1 MRNKFVIILI
11 IISISVG
18 VAGFWYYQKNIYSK
32 EIIKL
37 EISAPE
43 RVETG
48 EEVEYIVKYKNNGDT
63 RVEEPKLVFEYPE
76 NSITEDGYLR
86 DEVGSEE
93 LGEAIY
99 PGQEKTFQF
108 KARLLGK
115 ENENRQAKAILTYRP
130 KNLESRYESKTT
142 FTSIIEKVPLTFEFD
157 FPSKVESD
165 KEIKFQLNYF
175 SYIDYPLSDLGIK
188 IEYPSNFEFKR
199 ASPPALENTEWTI
212 NLLDKSEGGRIE
224 ITGEVSGNIG
234 EKKIFEAKLGLWQ
247 DGEFILLKETSK
259 GIEIIEPSLYISQQI
274 NGNPQYVANAGDLL
288 HYEIF
293 FKNIGEK
300 ALTNLSLVTKLE
312 GKIFDLET
320 LKTFDGVF
328 GPGDNSIIFDWKKV
342 SKLRFLDSQ
351 EEGRV
356 EFWLNLKDDWQMDNL
371 EDKNLTIKNKI
382 YLAQQAREEFTYKV
396 NSKLVVEQKGYF
408 NDTVF
413 GNSGPIP
420 PRAGETTTY
429 TISWQIKNYYNPL
442 KNVRVKAVLPAEVNL
457 TGKIFP
463 EEQNEKFAFD
473 PSSREIVWN
482 IGDLEAGI
490 GVLDSDVTTI
500 STSLAFQLAFKPT
513 VSQKG
518 RTPEIIKEV
527 SIFAEDSWTE
537 ELLKS
542 SDESINTTLPDDESI
557 TEQQGIVQ

>member
-1 MRNKFVIILI
+1 MRNKLILFLI
-11 IISISVG
+11 FLSVLIG
-18 VAGFWYYQKNIYSK
+18 ITGFWYYQKNIYSK

-37 EISAPE
+37 EILGPE
-43 RVETG
+43 RVEAG

-63 RVEEPKLVFEYPE
+63 RVEEPKLIFEYPE
-76 NSITEDGYLR
+76 HSITEDGYLR
-86 DEVGSEE
+86 DEVGPEK

-99 PGQEKTFQF
+99 PGEEKTFQF

-115 ENENRQAKAILTYRP
+115 EKENKQAKAVLTYRP

-157 FPSKVESD
+157 FPSKIESD
-165 KEIKFQLNYF
+165 KEIKFRLNYF
-175 SYIDYPLSDLGIK
+175 SYIDYPLADLGIK
-188 IEYPSNFEFKR
+188 IEYPFNFEFKKS
-199 ASPPALENTEWTI
+199 SPSALENTEWSI
-212 NLLDKSEGGRIE
+212 NLLDKSDGGRIE
-224 ITGEVSGNIG
+224 ITGKVSGDVG
-234 EKKIFEAKLGLWQ
+234 EKKIFEARIGVWQ
-247 DGEFILLKETSK
+247 KGEFVLLKEASK

-288 HYEIF
+288 HYDVF

-320 LKTFDGVF
+320 IKTFDGNF

-342 SKLRFLDSQ
+342 PKLQFLDSQ

-356 EFWLNLKDDWQMDNL
+356 EFWINLKDDWQMDNL

-382 YLAQQAREEFTYKV
+382 YLSQQAREEFITKV

-408 NDTVF
+408 QDEVF

-420 PRAGETTTY
+420 PEVGKTTTY
-429 TISWQIKNYYNPL
+429 TIIWQIQNYYNDI
-442 KNVRVKAVLPAEVNL
+442 KNVRVKAILPSRVNL

-473 PSSREIVWN
+473 SSSREIVWS
-482 IGDLEAGI
+482 IEA
-490 GVLDSDVTTI
+490 LPPTTFATKSGGG
-500 STSLAFQLAFKPT
+500 STIAFQIAFMPSIHQT
-513 VSQKG
+513 GQ
-518 RTPEIIKEV
+518 TPEIIGEV
-527 SIFAEDSWTE
+527 SIFAEDTWTE
-537 ELLKS
+537 ELLES
-542 SDESINTTLPDDESI
+542 SDENIDTTLPDDETVI
-557 TEQQGIVQ
+557 EQQGIIQ

>member
-1 MRNKFVIILI
+1 MGIT
-11 IISISVG
+11 
-18 VAGFWYYQKNIYSK
+18 GFWCYQKNIYSK

-43 RVETG
+43 RVEVG

-76 NSITEDGYLR
+76 HSITKDGYLR
-86 DEVGSEE
+86 DEVGPEE

-115 ENENRQAKAILTYRP
+115 ENENKQAKAVLTYRP

-157 FPSKVESD
+157 FPSKIESD

-188 IEYPSNFEFKR
+188 VEYPSNFEFKR

-224 ITGEVSGNIG
+224 ITGEVFGNTG
-234 EKKIFEAKLGLWQ
+234 ENKIFEAKLGIWQ
-247 DGEFILLKETSK
+247 DGEFVLLKEASK

-312 GKIFDLET
+312 GEIFDLET

-342 SKLRFLDSQ
+342 SQLRFLDSQ
-351 EEGRV
+351 EEGKV
-356 EFWLNLKDDWQMDNL
+356 EFWLNLKDDWQIDNL

-382 YLAQQAREEFTYKV
+382 YLAQQSREEFTYKV

-408 NDTVF
+408 QDEVFGNF

-420 PRAGETTTY
+420 PKIGEKTTY
-429 TISWQIKNYYNPL
+429 TIIWQIKNYYNAL
-442 KNVRVKAVLPAEVNL
+442 KNVRIKAVLPQQVSL
-457 TGKIFP
+457 TSKIFP

-473 PSSREIVWN
+473 SNSREIVWN
-482 IGDLEAGI
+482 IGDLEAGQ
-490 GVLDSDVTTI
+490 GVLDSLSI
-500 STSLAFQLAFKPT
+500 PSIAFQISFTPT

-518 RTPEIIKEV
+518 QTPEIIKEV

-537 ELLKS
+537 ELLES
-542 SDESINTTLPDDESI
+542 NNESINTSLPDDETVS
-557 TEQQGIVQ
+557 EEQGIVQ